1 MNKLLIHSFLLAA
14 FASTVS
20 VSNAMTLGNYL
31 IMKQRIASLPPEQA
45 KHSRQVLDTYLE
57 GIADG
62 DVAVDS
68 IKQYQQKKGGDY
80 QPYSCAPAALPF
92 DSKLV
97 EKMIDAF
104 NAANPDA
111 DKTVN
116 VAILYVSQMAKTYPC
131 K

>member
-1 MNKLLIHSFLLAA
+1 
-14 FASTVS
+14 
-20 VSNAMTLGNYL
+20 MTLGNYL
-31 IMKQRIASLPPEQA
+31 MMKERIASLPPEQA
-45 KHSRQVLDTYLE
+45 KHSRQVLDTYLK
-57 GIADG
+57 GIADA

-68 IKQYQQKKGGDY
+68 IKQYQQKKGADY
-80 QPYSCAPAALPF
+80 QPYSCAPKALPF

-104 NAANPDA
+104 NADHPDA